1 MSDQQTDFEP
11 TEDAAEQGAG
21 EEGGLSALQADL
33 DKMRDQALRGQ
44 ADLDNYRKRA
54 AREKEDA
61 FRYANMAFL
70 ERLIPILDN
79 FELGLS
85 AARGESQGGAII
97 SGLDMVARQF
107 NDFLASSGVEV
118 IDAEGKP
125 FDPHVHEALA
135 QEESAE
141 VADGVVIR
149 QIRKGFKL
157 KDRLIRPANVIVSK
171 GSGKPAE

>member
-1 MSDQQTDFEP
+1 MTDDHDESDPSKATDASP
-11 TEDAAEQGAG
+11 AP
-21 EEGGLSALQADL
+21 EEGDEGLSALQADL
-33 DKMRDQALRGQ
+33 DKMRDQALRAQ

-61 FRYANMAFL
+61 VRYANSAFL
-70 ERLIPILDN
+70 ERLIPIIDN

-85 AARGESQGGAII
+85 AARTETQAGAIV

-107 NDFLASSGVEV
+107 GDFLKSSGVEV
-118 IDAEGKP
+118 IDAEGGK

-135 QEESAE
+135 QEASDE
-141 VADGVVIR
+141 VEEGHVVR

-171 GSGKPAE
+171 GPAE